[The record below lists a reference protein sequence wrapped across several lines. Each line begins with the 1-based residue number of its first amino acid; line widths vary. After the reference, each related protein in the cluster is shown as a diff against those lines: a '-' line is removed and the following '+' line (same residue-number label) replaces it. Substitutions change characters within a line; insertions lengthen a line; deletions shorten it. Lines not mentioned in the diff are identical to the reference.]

1 MLKRMLM
8 LALLG
13 SAFLFGSACF
23 VYGSKDASQTSSV
36 EACKGLSGKARTDCE
51 ARNGG

>member
-1 MLKRMLM
+1 MLKRTLV
-8 LALLG
+8 LG
-13 SAFLFGSACF
+13 LIASAFLFGSACAL
-23 VYGSKDASQTSSV
+23 YGTKDEAGTSRV